1 MVYKYFRIK
10 VTVRILIT
18 GIMMFFLVF
27 ALYHDKW
34 YLTSIA
40 ALVII
45 IGLMLELIYFVEK
58 YNRTFNKLLLSIK
71 YKDFAKSFT
80 PGKEESISQ
89 EQKNA
94 FNEIIE
100 AFQNVRIEK
109 ESHYEYLQALI
120 EHMTVGIICLEEQ
133 DNVYLVNTAAKN
145 ILNIN
150 LFNKI
155 DTIKRVDIDLYKSFK
170 EIKTSEKKII
180 KTTINNEMV
189 QLLAWCTELK
199 IRDRP
204 FKIISFQNIKNEL
217 DQQELESWQKL
228 IRILN
233 HEIMNTVTP
242 ISSLSTE
249 INNMLEDSAGNRKN
263 LNDVA
268 RDDMEDI
275 YQGLKTIE
283 RRSKGLLKFVKT
295 YKNIARLPKPNF
307 IQLKV
312 EDLFR
317 TISTL
322 LEPEL
327 RKEKI
332 KFTLAINEPDMLIY
346 ADKEMMEQTLINL
359 ILNAKD
365 AVKET
370 ENSAIELKAF
380 TLHDKINIEV
390 IDNGCGIEKEHAEN
404 IFVPFFTTKKTGS
417 GIGLSLAK
425 QIISLH
431 KGNIQIHS
439 QINAG
444 TTVRMIFN
452 TNLKG

>member
-10 VTVRILIT
+10 VAVRILIT

-27 ALYHDKW
+27 SMYHDKW

-40 ALVII
+40 ALVIT
-45 IGLMLELIYFVEK
+45 IGLMIELIYFVEK
-58 YNRTFNKLLLSIK
+58 YNRTLNKLLLSIK

-80 PGKEESISQ
+80 SGKEDNISQ

-120 EHMTVGIICLEEQ
+120 EHMTVGIICLKGH
-133 DNVYLVNTAAKN
+133 DKVYLVNTAAKN

-150 LFNKI
+150 LLNKI
-155 DTIKRVDIDLYKSFK
+155 DTIKRVDIDLYQTFK
-170 EIKTSEKKII
+170 EIKTSEKKIV

-199 IRDRP
+199 IKDTT

-249 INNMLEDSAGNRKN
+249 INMMLEDNAGNRKD
-263 LNDVA
+263 LNEIA
-268 RDDMEDI
+268 QDDMEDI

-307 IQLKV
+307 VQLNI
-312 EDLFR
+312 EDLF
-317 TISTL
+317 TTMTTL

-327 RKEKI
+327 KKEKI
-332 KFTLAINEPDMLIY
+332 KFTLANEPDLWIN

-365 AVKET
+365 AVKGR
-370 ENSAIELKAF
+370 ENPAIELNAF
-380 TLHDKINIEV
+380 PTNNNINIEI
-390 IDNGCGIEKEHAEN
+390 IDNGHGIDKEHADN

-425 QIISLH
+425 QIIILH
-431 KGNIQIHS
+431 GGAINIKS
-439 QINAG
+439 GVSEG
-444 TTVRMIFN
+444 TVVGLR
-452 TNLKG
+452 L